1 MRFLGYL
8 LVLVL
13 GLAAGVASV
22 AVHRSVL
29 GLALAAVA
37 TVMAIRASRWWLP
50 RAGTLFAA
58 GWLVPFLMAVGGRGE
73 GDYAVSSDLR
83 GWLLVGLGFVVFV
96 TGLASGRV
104 PPAAHDSGY
113 QGAAT

>member
-1 MRFLGYL
+1 MRLLGYL

-22 AVHRSVL
+22 AVHRSLL
-29 GLALAAVA
+29 GLALAVAA

-58 GWLVPFLMAVGGRGE
+58 GWLVPFLLAVAGRGE

-96 TGLASGRV
+96 TGLASRRV
-104 PPAAHDSGY
+104 PSTPLDSGY
-113 QGAAT
+113 EGAAT